1 MKLLEPT
8 WKYFLMIKHMY
19 KNNVNSLGFF
29 GGAPLFKTW
38 RPFSQL
44 GSPDEKIFFK
54 YCEEIL
60 LNYSNQNNLLIEK
73 LEFRLSEL
81 HQVDFCVTC
90 SNACLGL
97 VMLMDIFAKGHH
109 GEVIMPAFT
118 YAGLPHLAQWAG
130 QKPHFCDIDPV
141 THTLDPE
148 QVKSLICKDTTS
160 IMAVHQVNSPC
171 HIRELESLADAYDV
185 PLFFDSVHGIYCTY
199 QGVPIGGFGEAEVF
213 SLHATKILNG
223 FEGGYITT
231 NNKKLAEKIRQK
243 RDHGIG
249 QNGRIHELGLNA
261 KLNEIHAAC
270 ALSCLEDLPHLVERN
285 YQRLNAYHEN
295 FQELP
300 GLSWIE
306 YNNQNEQMNYEFALL
321 VIDANWPISRDD
333 TVKLMRAENA
343 FAAPYYCPPVHLSS
357 HCPEYIDP
365 PELPVTE
372 NLSKCIIQMPV
383 GELVSL
389 DDIALLGDFF
399 RFLYAHADEIND
411 RLSKGD
417 Y

>member
-1 MKLLEPT
+1 
-8 WKYFLMIKHMY
+8 
-19 KNNVNSLGFF
+19 
-29 GGAPLFKTW
+29 
-38 RPFSQL
+38 
-44 GSPDEKIFFK
+44 
-54 YCEEIL
+54 
-60 LNYSNQNNLLIEK
+60 
-73 LEFRLSEL
+73 
-81 HQVDFCVTC
+81 
-90 SNACLGL
+90 
-97 VMLMDIFAKGHH
+97 
-109 GEVIMPAFT
+109 
-118 YAGLPHLAQWAG
+118 
-130 QKPHFCDIDPV
+130 
-141 THTLDPE
+141 
-148 QVKSLICKDTTS
+148 
-160 IMAVHQVNSPC
+160 
-171 HIRELESLADAYDV
+171 
-185 PLFFDSVHGIYCTY
+185 
-199 QGVPIGGFGEAEVF
+199 
-213 SLHATKILNG
+213 
-223 FEGGYITT
+223 
-231 NNKKLAEKIRQK
+231 
-243 RDHGIG
+243 
-249 QNGRIHELGLNA
+249 
-261 KLNEIHAAC
+261 
-270 ALSCLEDLPHLVERN
+270 
-285 YQRLNAYHEN
+285 LNAYHEN